1 MGDGAGGWRLS
12 GGTETGEPPPV
23 CAPCV
28 LYSWFS
34 TCHTPALCTVTAFE
48 WTQRF
53 IWHDN
58 DSRQGACCFW
68 WHERPQDVFYYDLDT
83 FLLSCSAKW
92 INRIWSPA
100 GGDIC
105 LCPRL
110 SFCDS
115 VSQRKSLTPRWEQ
128 KNRMCCTVRFDW
140 LVVCFMWS
148 NYYFVMKIHILEFCI

>member
-68 WHERPQDVFYYDLDT
+68 WHERPQDVFYYDLLLRYFFALMLGQVNQPDLISSWRRYLSLSPSF
-83 FLLSCSAKW
+83 FLWFCISKKIFNPSLRAKEPHVLHGPFW
-92 INRIWSPA
+92 LA
-100 GGDIC
+100 GG
-105 LCPRL
+105 LL
-110 SFCDS
+110 H
-115 VSQRKSLTPRWEQ
+115 VK
-128 KNRMCCTVRFDW
+128 
-140 LVVCFMWS
+140 
-148 NYYFVMKIHILEFCI
+148 